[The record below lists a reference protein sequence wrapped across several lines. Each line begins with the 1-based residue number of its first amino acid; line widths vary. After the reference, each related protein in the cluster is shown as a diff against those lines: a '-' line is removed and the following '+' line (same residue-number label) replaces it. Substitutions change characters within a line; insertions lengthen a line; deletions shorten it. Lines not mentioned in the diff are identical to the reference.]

1 MGVLSRITQEYFG
14 TSIRDEDGKIFKIGG
29 KKYIIKYED
38 YKFIKNIV
46 PIGDNGEYFMEMK
59 SDIFE
64 EPTYFCKIEYK
75 GLIGNTVYD
84 YYRITKSALD
94 NKFEKNIIDDGLIM
108 WISSTYDVFS
118 DDFLIVKILKE
129 VKDEFDEI
137 DLTEEIEISNLTNY
151 YDVETNRLSIKIY
164 SDRDNAVKDAKDDIY
179 YSLFSDYKKKMTKD
193 EVAKLRKTCGDD
205 WLDIDGLKDFFEEY
219 YKENYDNK
227 RYEQGEHGSIL
238 NDELIGMG
246 LIYDDDSYFYVDKEN
261 PKFDIDD
268 YRDELISRVMKYEE
282 WSKEEATKAVEEYTT
297 SEYIDALIDFDIVE
311 ENDENFE
318 LDYDSP
324 KFNEDDMIEELVEK
338 MLKDIDDVVD
348 EYIFHFDNLPDDYYD
363 LEKLAEIM
371 VEVDGVE
378 IRLASQD
385 HEEHIARIDG
395 KTYYVYIS

>member
-46 PIGDNGEYFMEMK
+46 PIGDNGEYFIEMK
-59 SDIFE
+59 SDIFD
-64 EPTYFCKIEYK
+64 EPIYLCKIEIK
-75 GLIGNTVYD
+75 GISGNIEYD
-84 YYRITKSALD
+84 YYYITKSVLD
-94 NKFEKNIIDDGLIM
+94 EVEKNTIEDGLVM
-108 WISSTYDVFS
+108 WITSTYDVFS
-118 DDFLIVKILKE
+118 DNFLIVKILKE

-164 SDRDNAVKDAKDDIY
+164 SDRDDAVKDAKDDIY

-246 LIYDDDSYFYVDKEN
+246 LIYDDDSHFYVDKEN

>member
-14 TSIRDEDGKIFKIGG
+14 ISIRDEDGRIFKIGG

-59 SDIFE
+59 SDIFD
-64 EPTYFCKIEYK
+64 EPIYLCKIEIK
-75 GLIGNTVYD
+75 GISGNIEYD
-84 YYRITKSALD
+84 YYYITKSVLD
-94 NKFEKNIIDDGLIM
+94 EVEKNTIEDGLVM
-108 WISSTYDVFS
+108 WITSTYDVFS
-118 DDFLIVKILKE
+118 DNFLIVKILKE

-164 SDRDNAVKDAKDDIY
+164 SDRDNAVKDAKEDIY
-179 YSLFSDYKKKMTKD
+179 SSLVSDYKKKMTKD
-193 EVAKLRKTCGDD
+193 EVAKLIKTYGDD

-227 RYEQGEHGSIL
+227 RYKQGEHGSIL

-246 LIYDDDSYFYVDKEN
+246 LIYDDDSHFYVDKEN

-348 EYIFHFDNLPDDYYD
+348 EYISNFDNLPDDYYD

>member
-14 TSIRDEDGKIFKIGG
+14 TSIRDEDGRIFKIGG

-59 SDIFE
+59 SDIFD
-64 EPTYFCKIEYK
+64 EPIYLCKIEIK
-75 GLIGNTVYD
+75 GISGNIEYD
-84 YYRITKSALD
+84 YYYITKSVLD
-94 NKFEKNIIDDGLIM
+94 EVEKNTIEDGLVM
-108 WISSTYDVFS
+108 WITSTYDVFS
-118 DDFLIVKILKE
+118 DNFLIVKILKE

-164 SDRDNAVKDAKDDIY
+164 SDRDDAVKDAKEDIY
-179 YSLFSDYKKKMTKD
+179 SSLVSDYKKKMTKD

-246 LIYDDDSYFYVDKEN
+246 LIYDDDSHFYVDKEN

>member
-14 TSIRDEDGKIFKIGG
+14 TSIRDEDGRIFKIGG

-46 PIGDNGEYFMEMK
+46 LIGDNGEYFMEMK

-164 SDRDNAVKDAKDDIY
+164 SDRDDAVKDAKDDIY

-246 LIYDDDSYFYVDKEN
+246 LIYDDDSHFYVDKEN

>member
-14 TSIRDEDGKIFKIGG
+14 TSIRDEDGRIFKIGG

-46 PIGDNGEYFMEMK
+46 PIGDNGEYFIEMK
-59 SDIFE
+59 SDIFD
-64 EPTYFCKIEYK
+64 EPTYLCKIEIK
-75 GLIGNTVYD
+75 GISGNIEYD
-84 YYRITKSALD
+84 YYYITKSVLD
-94 NKFEKNIIDDGLIM
+94 EVEKNTIEDGLVM
-108 WISSTYDVFS
+108 WITSTYDVFS

-137 DLTEEIEISNLTNY
+137 DLTEDIEISNLTNY
-151 YDVETNRLSIKIY
+151 YDVEINRLSIKIY
-164 SDRDNAVKDAKDDIY
+164 SDRDDAVKDAKDDIY
-179 YSLFSDYKKKMTKD
+179 YSLFSDYKKNMTKD

-219 YKENYDNK
+219 YKENYENK

-246 LIYDDDSYFYVDKEN
+246 LIYDDDSHFYVDKEN

>member
-14 TSIRDEDGKIFKIGG
+14 ISIRDEDGRIFKIGG

-59 SDIFE
+59 SDIFD
-64 EPTYFCKIEYK
+64 EPIYLCKIEIK
-75 GLIGNTVYD
+75 GISGNIEYD
-84 YYRITKSALD
+84 YYYITKSVLD
-94 NKFEKNIIDDGLIM
+94 EVEKNTIEDGLVM
-108 WISSTYDVFS
+108 WITSTYDVFS

-164 SDRDNAVKDAKDDIY
+164 SDRDNAVKDAKEDIY
-179 YSLFSDYKKKMTKD
+179 SSLVSDYKKNMTKD

-246 LIYDDDSYFYVDKEN
+246 LIYDDDSHFYVDKEN

>member
-1 MGVLSRITQEYFG
+1 MDLL
-14 TSIRDEDGKIFKIGG
+14 
-29 KKYIIKYED
+29 
-38 YKFIKNIV
+38 
-46 PIGDNGEYFMEMK
+46 
-59 SDIFE
+59 
-64 EPTYFCKIEYK
+64 C
-75 GLIGNTVYD
+75 GLQVHMM
-84 YYRITKSALD
+84 
-94 NKFEKNIIDDGLIM
+94 F
-108 WISSTYDVFS
+108 FS

-137 DLTEEIEISNLTNY
+137 DLTEDIEISNLTNY

-164 SDRDNAVKDAKDDIY
+164 SDRDDAVKDAKDDIY

>member
-14 TSIRDEDGKIFKIGG
+14 ISIRDEDGRIFKIGG

-64 EPTYFCKIEYK
+64 EPTYLCKIEFK
-75 GLIGNTVYD
+75 SISGNIGYD
-84 YYRITKSALD
+84 YYYITKSVLD
-94 NKFEKNIIDDGLIM
+94 KVEKNTIEDGLVM
-108 WISSTYDVFS
+108 WITSTYDVFS
-118 DDFLIVKILKE
+118 DDFFIVKILRE

-137 DLTEEIEISNLTNY
+137 DLTEDIEISNLTNY

-164 SDRDNAVKDAKDDIY
+164 SDRDDAVKDAKEDIY
-179 YSLFSDYKKKMTKD
+179 DSLLSDYKKNMTND
-193 EVAKLRKTCGDD
+193 EVAKLRKTYGDD

-246 LIYDDDSYFYVDKEN
+246 LIYDDDSHFYVDKEN

>member
-14 TSIRDEDGKIFKIGG
+14 TSIRDEDGRIFKIGG
-29 KKYIIKYED
+29 EKYIIKYED

-59 SDIFE
+59 SDIFD
-64 EPTYFCKIEYK
+64 EPIYLCKIEIK
-75 GLIGNTVYD
+75 GISGNIEYD
-84 YYRITKSALD
+84 YYYITKSVLD
-94 NKFEKNIIDDGLIM
+94 EVEKNTIEDGLVM
-108 WISSTYDVFS
+108 WITSTYDVFS

-164 SDRDNAVKDAKDDIY
+164 SDRDDAVKDAKDDIY

>member
-1 MGVLSRITQEYFG
+1 
-14 TSIRDEDGKIFKIGG
+14 
-29 KKYIIKYED
+29 
-38 YKFIKNIV
+38 
-46 PIGDNGEYFMEMK
+46 
-59 SDIFE
+59 
-64 EPTYFCKIEYK
+64 
-75 GLIGNTVYD
+75 
-84 YYRITKSALD
+84 
-94 NKFEKNIIDDGLIM
+94 
-108 WISSTYDVFS
+108 
-118 DDFLIVKILKE
+118 
-129 VKDEFDEI
+129 
-137 DLTEEIEISNLTNY
+137 
-151 YDVETNRLSIKIY
+151 
-164 SDRDNAVKDAKDDIY
+164 
-179 YSLFSDYKKKMTKD
+179 
-193 EVAKLRKTCGDD
+193 
-205 WLDIDGLKDFFEEY
+205 
-219 YKENYDNK
+219 
-227 RYEQGEHGSIL
+227 
-238 NDELIGMG
+238 MG

-311 ENDENFE
+311 ENDKNFE

>member
-14 TSIRDEDGKIFKIGG
+14 TSIRDEDGRIFKIGG

-64 EPTYFCKIEYK
+64 EPTYLCKIEFK
-75 GLIGNTVYD
+75 SISGNIGYD
-84 YYRITKSALD
+84 YYYITKSILD
-94 NKFEKNIIDDGLIM
+94 KVEKNTIEDGLVM
-108 WISSTYDVFS
+108 WITSTYDVFS

-137 DLTEEIEISNLTNY
+137 DLTEDIEISNLTNY
-151 YDVETNRLSIKIY
+151 YDVEINRLSIKIY
-164 SDRDNAVKDAKDDIY
+164 SDRDDAVKDAKDDIY
-179 YSLFSDYKKKMTKD
+179 DSLFSDYKKKMTKD
-193 EVAKLRKTCGDD
+193 EVAKLRKTYGDD

-219 YKENYDNK
+219 YKENYENK

-246 LIYDDDSYFYVDKEN
+246 LIYDNDSYFYVDKEN

>member
-1 MGVLSRITQEYFG
+1 
-14 TSIRDEDGKIFKIGG
+14 
-29 KKYIIKYED
+29 
-38 YKFIKNIV
+38 
-46 PIGDNGEYFMEMK
+46 
-59 SDIFE
+59 
-64 EPTYFCKIEYK
+64 
-75 GLIGNTVYD
+75 
-84 YYRITKSALD
+84 
-94 NKFEKNIIDDGLIM
+94 
-108 WISSTYDVFS
+108 
-118 DDFLIVKILKE
+118 
-129 VKDEFDEI
+129 
-137 DLTEEIEISNLTNY
+137 
-151 YDVETNRLSIKIY
+151 
-164 SDRDNAVKDAKDDIY
+164 
-179 YSLFSDYKKKMTKD
+179 
-193 EVAKLRKTCGDD
+193 
-205 WLDIDGLKDFFEEY
+205 
-219 YKENYDNK
+219 
-227 RYEQGEHGSIL
+227 
-238 NDELIGMG
+238 
-246 LIYDDDSYFYVDKEN
+246 
-261 PKFDIDD
+261 
-268 YRDELISRVMKYEE
+268 MKYEE

>member
-14 TSIRDEDGKIFKIGG
+14 ISIRDEDGRIFKIGG

-59 SDIFE
+59 SDIFD
-64 EPTYFCKIEYK
+64 EPIYLCKIEIK
-75 GLIGNTVYD
+75 GISGNIEYD
-84 YYRITKSALD
+84 YYYITKSVLD
-94 NKFEKNIIDDGLIM
+94 EVEKNTIEDGLVM
-108 WISSTYDVFS
+108 WITSTYDVFS

-137 DLTEEIEISNLTNY
+137 DLTEDIEISNLTNY

-164 SDRDNAVKDAKDDIY
+164 SDIDDAVKDAKEDIY
-179 YSLFSDYKKKMTKD
+179 DSLLSDYKKNMTND
-193 EVAKLRKTCGDD
+193 EVAKLRKTYGDD
-205 WLDIDGLKDFFEEY
+205 WLDIDGFKDFFEEY

-227 RYEQGEHGSIL
+227 RYKQGEHGSIL

-246 LIYDDDSYFYVDKEN
+246 LIYDDDSHFYVDKEN

-318 LDYDSP
+318 LDYDLP

-348 EYIFHFDNLPDDYYD
+348 EYISNFDNLPDDYYD

-395 KTYYVYIS
+395 KTYYIYIS

>member
-14 TSIRDEDGKIFKIGG
+14 ISIRDEDGRIFKIGG

-64 EPTYFCKIEYK
+64 EPTYLCKIEFK
-75 GLIGNTVYD
+75 SISGNIGYD
-84 YYRITKSALD
+84 YYYITKSVLD
-94 NKFEKNIIDDGLIM
+94 EVEKNTIEDGLVM
-108 WISSTYDVFS
+108 WITSTYDVFS

-137 DLTEEIEISNLTNY
+137 DLTEDIEISNLTNY

-164 SDRDNAVKDAKDDIY
+164 SDIDDAVKDAKEDIY
-179 YSLFSDYKKKMTKD
+179 DSLLSDYKKNMTND
-193 EVAKLRKTCGDD
+193 EVAKLRKTYGDD

-268 YRDELISRVMKYEE
+268 YRDELIYRVMKYEE

>member
-14 TSIRDEDGKIFKIGG
+14 TSIRDEDGRIFKIGG

-46 PIGDNGEYFMEMK
+46 PIGDNGEYFIEMK
-59 SDIFE
+59 SDIFD
-64 EPTYFCKIEYK
+64 EPIYLCKIEIK
-75 GLIGNTVYD
+75 GISGNIEYD
-84 YYRITKSALD
+84 YYYITKSVLD
-94 NKFEKNIIDDGLIM
+94 EVEKNTIEDGLVM
-108 WISSTYDVFS
+108 WITSTYDVFS

-164 SDRDNAVKDAKDDIY
+164 SDRDNAVKDAKEDIY
-179 YSLFSDYKKKMTKD
+179 SSLVSDYKKNMTKN
-193 EVAKLRKTCGDD
+193 EVAKLIKTYGDD

-227 RYEQGEHGSIL
+227 RYKQGEHGSIL

-246 LIYDDDSYFYVDKEN
+246 LIYDDDSHFYVDKEN

-348 EYIFHFDNLPDDYYD
+348 EYISNFDNLPDDYYD

>member
-14 TSIRDEDGKIFKIGG
+14 TSIRDEDGRIFKIGG

-64 EPTYFCKIEYK
+64 EPTYLCKIEFK
-75 GLIGNTVYD
+75 SISGNIGYD
-84 YYRITKSALD
+84 YYYITKSVLD
-94 NKFEKNIIDDGLIM
+94 EVEKNTIEDGLVM
-108 WISSTYDVFS
+108 WITSTYDVFS

-179 YSLFSDYKKKMTKD
+179 SSLFSDYKKNMTKD